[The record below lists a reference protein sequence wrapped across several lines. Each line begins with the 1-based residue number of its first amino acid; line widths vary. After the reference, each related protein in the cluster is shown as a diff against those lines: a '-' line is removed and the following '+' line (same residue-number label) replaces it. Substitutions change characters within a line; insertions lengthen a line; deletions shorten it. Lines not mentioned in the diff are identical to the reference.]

1 MKKDSVLF
9 PLQAEVD
16 YDPISE
22 SLIDLPAIVA
32 MAHHP
37 KAGAIVMFSGEVRN
51 HSKDKKVTHLV
62 YEAYVPMARKM
73 IRQVIE
79 EAKKK
84 YNLHQAICIHR
95 VGEVGVCETAVVV
108 VTSSSH
114 REEAYA
120 ANRFIIEKVK
130 HEAPIWK
137 NEFFEDGTSEWGGNC
152 NCH

>member
-1 MKKDSVLF
+1 MKKDSVLS
-9 PLQAEVD
+9 PLPVEVD

-22 SLIDLPAIVA
+22 SLIDLPAIIA
-32 MAHHP
+32 LAHHP
-37 KAGAIVMFSGEVRN
+37 KAGAIVLFSGEVRN
-51 HSKDKKVTHLV
+51 HSKDKKVTHLI

-73 IRQVIE
+73 ILETIE
-79 EAKKK
+79 KAKSKFD
-84 YNLHQAICIHR
+84 LHQAICIHR
-95 VGEVGVCETAVVV
+95 VGQVGICEAAIVV
-108 VTSSSH
+108 VTASSH

-152 NCH
+152 SCH